1 MRRATEVHTTHA
13 HRLLEPTTI
22 GPLALRNRIAVAPMT
37 RVSATVD
44 SVPSERMAR
53 YYADFARGGFGLILT
68 EGIYPD
74 SVYAPAYE
82 RQPGLATRD
91 QLAGWRRV
99 TDAVHEAGGIIVAQ
113 LMHPGALSQCLEDTL
128 APSAVQPLG
137 EKMPEYGGR
146 GPFRMP
152 RSMSRPEIERAVDGF
167 ARSAILAQ
175 AAGFDGLEI
184 HGANGYL
191 IDQFLTSY
199 TNARRDE
206 FGGGISGRVRFA
218 VEVLTRDPRGR
229 RMKQLSVDGE
239 HACILRKR
247 RNRRQCLRNDH

>member
-137 EKMPEYGGR
+137 EKMPEYGR